1 MSILRVKP
9 NAAVVAASLCE
20 AWRRQFK
27 NARSASR
34 QSGTTTNS
42 NRRDRPAD
50 DKKILLVPI
59 AREIGFELREIFLRR
74 NFVAGQDAND
84 LNSIAKRVIANLPQS
99 FVFLTE
105 MSEPAKFIDE
115 PFLQVL

>member
-1 MSILRVKP
+1 MAILPVKP
-9 NAAVVAASLCE
+9 NAHGALD
-20 AWRRQFK
+20 
-27 NARSASR
+27 
-34 QSGTTTNS
+34 
-42 NRRDRPAD
+42 RRDCPAD

-59 AREIGFELREIFLRR
+59 ACQIGLELREILLRG

-99 FVFLTE
+99 FVFLTKMRE
-105 MSEPAKFIDE
+105 SAKFIDQ